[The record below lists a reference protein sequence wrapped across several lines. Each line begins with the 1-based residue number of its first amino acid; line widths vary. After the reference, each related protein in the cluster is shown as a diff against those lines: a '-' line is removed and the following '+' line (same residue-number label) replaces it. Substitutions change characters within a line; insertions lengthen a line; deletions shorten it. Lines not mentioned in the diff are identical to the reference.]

1 MESSGHTD
9 SPQSGAALRNRVN
22 LTNPRISQLQLP
34 AKGKQVFLWDS
45 NTIQLGVRATSGA
58 KAFIFQ
64 SRLKSGESIRITIGK
79 CSDRTIEDARIR
91 ARELQGL
98 IDDGL
103 DPRVVIADK
112 ILEQANARAK
122 RESVKLMEFNQ
133 QLTFGEVWQ
142 EYVTYRSSS
151 HGELSAW
158 SKRSIQDHIDIA
170 SLGGI
175 KRKRAAGYTEAG
187 VLAPLLKMRLR
198 DVTQSYVQSLMAR
211 ENKVRPT
218 RAALAFR
225 LLRAFI
231 RWAYDQPQYKEL
243 VHIDAVAPSIAKKA
257 VRKVKAKE
265 NDCLQREQLASW
277 FKAIRE
283 LSNPIQ
289 SAYLQALLLTGA
301 RRNELMA
308 LKWSDVDF
316 QWNTITIHDKVEG
329 ERIIPLTPYLSHL
342 FKSLPKANKWV
353 FSANS
358 KEGYLNEPR
367 AAHVR
372 ALELAGLPHVSIH
385 GLRRSFGTLSEWCEA
400 PVGVVAQI
408 MGHKPSAIAEKHYR
422 RRPIDLLRTWHSKI
436 EAWILEQAG
445 IKQPEADAPLL
456 RVVNSES

>member
-1 MESSGHTD
+1 MKSTSGFA
-9 SPQSGAALRNRVN
+9 QKNRVN
-22 LTNPRISQLQLP
+22 LTNPRINQIELP
-34 AKGKQVFLWDS
+34 EKGKQVFLWDT
-45 NTIQLGVRATSGA
+45 NTIQLGVRATAGA

-64 SRLKSGESIRITIGK
+64 SRLKSGETVRITIGK

-103 DPRVVIADK
+103 DPREVIAESIQK
-112 ILEQANARAK
+112 QAAARAK
-122 RESVKLMEFNQ
+122 RESTKLVELNQ
-133 QLTFGEVWQ
+133 QITFGEVWS
-142 EYVTYRSSS
+142 EYVTYRSKG
-151 HGELSAW
+151 HGELAAW
-158 SKRSIQDHIDIA
+158 GEHSIKDHLQMT
-170 SLGGI
+170 SVGGV
-175 KRKRAAGYTEAG
+175 KRKRAPGYTEPG
-187 VLAPLLKMRLR
+187 MLSPLLDMRLK
-198 DVTQSYVQSLMAR
+198 DITQDCIQTLMAK
-211 ENKVRPT
+211 ENKRRPT

-225 LLRAFI
+225 LLRAFL
-231 RWAYDQPQYKEL
+231 RWAHDQPKYKDIVNIE
-243 VHIDAVAPSIAKKA
+243 AVAPSVAKKA
-257 VRKVKAKE
+257 VRKVKPKE

-277 FKAIRE
+277 FKAVRQ
-283 LSNPIQ
+283 LSNPVQ
-289 SAYLQALLLTGA
+289 SAYLQGLLLTGA

-308 LKWSDVDF
+308 LEWADIDF

-358 KEGYLNEPR
+358 EKGYLNEPR

-372 ALELAGLPHVSIH
+372 ALELAGLPHISIH
-385 GLRRSFGTLSEWCEA
+385 GLRRSFSTLSEWCEA

-445 IKQPEADAPLL
+445 IKQPKVAAPLL
-456 RVVNSES
+456 RVVNNEG